1 MLWTNNKIYNFE
13 GSSACFSSTV
23 FCFTYNVTAQI
34 AFTIFLEVNE
44 ICCLNFLTISQDS
57 STLFKM
63 FHENPAS
70 VTALFTTKSEKKG
83 KLKYVCICRNV
94 EGVAKK
100 REEWVK
106 NWVAR
111 KYNKPKFPRGPV
123 PLLSG
128 SQVHTIYLY

>member
-1 MLWTNNKIYNFE
+1 MCKYNR
-13 GSSACFSSTV
+13 
-23 FCFTYNVTAQI
+23 
-34 AFTIFLEVNE
+34 
-44 ICCLNFLTISQDS
+44 SQEDS
-57 STLFKM
+57 CILFKM
-63 FHENPAS
+63 FYENPAS
-70 VTALFTTKSEKKG
+70 LATKSEKKG
-83 KLKYVCICRNV
+83 KLKYVWICRNV

-128 SQVHTIYLY
+128 SQVHPIYLY

>member
-1 MLWTNNKIYNFE
+1 ML
-13 GSSACFSSTV
+13 
-23 FCFTYNVTAQI
+23 QHRD
-34 AFTIFLEVNE
+34 FTIFFRSKWKL
-44 ICCLNFLTISQDS
+44 LPKFLTISQDS
-57 STLFKM
+57 SSLFKM
-63 FHENPAS
+63 YHENPAS

-128 SQVHTIYLY
+128 SQVHPIYLY

>member
-1 MLWTNNKIYNFE
+1 
-13 GSSACFSSTV
+13 
-23 FCFTYNVTAQI
+23 
-34 AFTIFLEVNE
+34 
-44 ICCLNFLTISQDS
+44 
-57 STLFKM
+57 
-63 FHENPAS
+63 
-70 VTALFTTKSEKKG
+70 
-83 KLKYVCICRNV
+83 V

-128 SQVHTIYLY
+128 SQVHTIIADPDLPDQGSGAFLTPGSGIPNRFFPDTRSWIPNPYFRKLSDNFLGIKFYNSLKIGPDFFFSISKRKKLTILLNLWLQ